1 MSVELSG
8 GKKVSD
14 WSDDVN
20 RSGWPTG
27 GAPLLWSSRRVT
39 VTSPVSFPAHLS
51 FPLALEVQ
59 LGAKLQKIMKKKKRF
74 FWSVSTDCVG
84 MGETQCKVTT
94 FPPPIPWRKVRTWKP
109 QATVSTCQ
117 LSDDNDKQNE
127 YFTWQSNLSIECVW
141 LCRAQ
146 LQSITFKHGKWS
158 KVWVGE
164 EKESQISSESK
175 IESCLSG
182 EYFHCQ

>member
-1 MSVELSG
+1 MKQQESDGDLTCVIPSTLVLSTCP
-8 GKKVSD
+8 
-14 WSDDVN
+14 
-20 RSGWPTG
+20 RSSAWCQ
-27 GAPLLWSSRRVT
+27 VT
-39 VTSPVSFPAHLS
+39 KDHD
-51 FPLALEVQ
+51 EEE
-59 LGAKLQKIMKKKKRF
+59 IF